1 MKKPFTQQR
10 NDDNNMTKRRKV
22 NPFMP
27 VLPSPSSHVKK
38 STVLIKKSEAVVIKD
53 PTRPI
58 HLFYPIRFLSGSIDD
73 ILKWNK
79 VTHKHPPLYETI
91 GLYLYSNFYSS
102 LTVDELHLLNSKL
115 DQT

>member
-91 GLYLYSNFYSS
+91 GLYLYSNFTIIFEIY
-102 LTVDELHLLNSKL
+102 
-115 DQT
+115 Q